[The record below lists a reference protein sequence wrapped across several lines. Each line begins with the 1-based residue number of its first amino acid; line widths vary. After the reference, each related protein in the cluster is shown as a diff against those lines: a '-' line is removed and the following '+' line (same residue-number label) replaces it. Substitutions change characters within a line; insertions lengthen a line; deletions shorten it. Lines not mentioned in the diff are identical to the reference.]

1 MIKPDISIN
10 ICGIKI
16 KNPVISASGTFG
28 FGRELCEYN
37 DLNLMGGIGTKGIT
51 LMARQGNPSPRIA
64 ETPSGILNSVGL
76 QNPGVRAFLDNEMP
90 FLKQFNTPLF
100 VNISANSPEEYGE
113 LTKIIDDRT
122 EYPIAAIEVNVS
134 CPNIRKGGAAFGTS
148 VEGIKSVTKCVREA
162 TKLPIFIKLTPNVT
176 DIAECAKA
184 AEAAGAD
191 GISLINTV
199 LGMAIDVRSRRP
211 ILANNMGGLSGPA
224 VKPIAVRMVYQVA
237 QAVNIPIIG
246 MGGIST
252 AADIIEFM
260 LAGASA
266 VMVGTMGLTVP
277 SIWTDIVVELENYCI
292 ENKIE
297 KLTDLIGGVIMN

>member
-1 MIKPDISIN
+1 MKPDISTQL
-10 ICGIKI
+10 CGIKL
-16 KNPVISASGTFG
+16 KNPIISASGTFG
-28 FGRELCEYN
+28 FGQELSEYN

-51 LMARQGNPSPRIA
+51 MMPRQGNPPPRIA

-76 QNPGVRAFLDNEMP
+76 QNPGVHAFLNEEMP
-90 FLKQFNTPLF
+90 FLKRFDTPLF

-113 LTKIIDDRT
+113 LTKIIDDAA

-148 VEGIKSVTKCVREA
+148 VEGIQSVTKCVREA

-184 AEAAGAD
+184 AESAGAD
-191 GISLINTV
+191 GVSLINTL
-199 LGMAIDVRSRRP
+199 LGMAIDIRTKRP

-224 VKPIAVRMVYQVA
+224 VKPVAVRMVYQVA
-237 QAVNIPIIG
+237 QAVNIPVIG
-246 MGGIST
+246 MGGISC
-252 AADIIEFM
+252 AEDVVEFM

-266 VMVGTMGLTVP
+266 VMVGTVGLSQP
-277 SIWTDIVVELENYCI
+277 SIWTDIVKDFDDYCI
-292 ENKIE
+292 NNKIE